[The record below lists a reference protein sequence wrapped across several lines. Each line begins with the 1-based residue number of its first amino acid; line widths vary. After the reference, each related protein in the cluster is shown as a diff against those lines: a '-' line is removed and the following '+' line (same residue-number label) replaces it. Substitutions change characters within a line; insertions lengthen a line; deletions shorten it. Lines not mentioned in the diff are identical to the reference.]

1 MALWQMGGSCHT
13 ETKQA
18 DKTGCATFSFNMSI
32 FTKMDEK
39 LQDVL
44 DIRAKVE
51 EEGTGV
57 SLPQEKRVTI
67 SYVLGKVSFINVP
80 KVWER
85 GSNVEGKVRAVY
97 HNNTPVCD
105 APVYLFTGQLW
116 QPRSL
121 QNLTTDSNGVAS
133 FSFST
138 DNFDGDIQL
147 HASLT
152 PTVGNPG
159 YRTAHYDRG
168 FHTLSMFQP
177 SSPEIKTIS
186 SLEVQKKDKPLPC
199 DAEEDISV
207 NYTIVGES
215 PGSVDVIYLVLSR
228 GAVIMQ
234 GQKQVQVQDRSVT
247 EGQVNFE
254 FRVSPEMAPE
264 FQLVAYAVL
273 PSEDVIAHSA
283 NFSTDKCFSNKGS
296 VILQVCCVFGVICL
310 QSNSNQSHLQLAKS
324 REDF

>member
-1 MALWQMGGSCHT
+1 
-13 ETKQA
+13 
-18 DKTGCATFSFNMSI
+18 MSI
-32 FTKMDEK
+32 FTKIDQRM
-39 LQDVL
+39 LHDVL

-105 APVYLFTGQLW
+105 APVYLFTGQMW

-138 DNFDGDIQL
+138 DNFDQDIQL

-152 PTVGNPG
+152 PTVGNQQ
-159 YRTAHYDRG
+159 YKTAYYDRG
-168 FHTLSMFQP
+168 FHTLSMSQP
-177 SSPEIKTIS
+177 SSPDIKTIS
-186 SLEVQKKDKPLPC
+186 SLEVQKKDKSLPC
-199 DAEEDISV
+199 DAEEDVSV

-215 PGSVDVIYLVLSR
+215 PGSVDVIYLL
-228 GAVIMQ
+228 
-234 GQKQVQVQDRSVT
+234 
-247 EGQVNFE
+247 
-254 FRVSPEMAPE
+254 
-264 FQLVAYAVL
+264 L
-273 PSEDVIAHSA
+273 
-283 NFSTDKCFSNKGS
+283 
-296 VILQVCCVFGVICL
+296 
-310 QSNSNQSHLQLAKS
+310 
-324 REDF
+324 